1 MSDYEKYIRLMW
13 SRLVPDMTAAPV
25 TGSKGTS
32 QMLATSGKS
41 IPTIDAEP
49 SPSVGY
55 SAPSVR
61 DVQAV
66 QPVPSSEGVDSV
78 EDAVNSVED
87 DDTDYDDMFGTFDID
102 EDDFWSQMK

>member
-1 MSDYEKYIRLMW
+1 
-13 SRLVPDMTAAPV
+13 MTAAPV
-25 TGSKGTS
+25 TGSKGAS
-32 QMLATSGKS
+32 KVLSSSGS
-41 IPTIDAEP
+41 TVPTINAES

-66 QPVPSSEGVDSV
+66 QPVPSAEGIGSI
-78 EDAVNSVED
+78 ENAVNSVED
-87 DDTDYDDMFGTFDID
+87 NDDDMFGTFDID